1 MSKQKD
7 KTCVPVVPQATEEQ
21 RETLHQK
28 AIGKHKQT
36 KVEYELLLRYQTETE
51 LILDVRKDIVDL
63 DGYSDDGGEYIEG
76 FVYDSPYLNC
86 NYKDA
91 LKDYNRLAVKY
102 EEIAEK
108 SNGSVVVHYLDEVD
122 EMAERLKQTKI
133 NSVL

>member
-7 KTCVPVVPQATEEQ
+7 KTCVPPVEATEEQ

-28 AIGKHKQT
+28 AIGKHKET
-36 KVEYELLLRYQTETE
+36 KIEYELMLRFQTETE
-51 LILDVRKDIVDL
+51 LIVDARKDIVDL

-76 FVYDSPYLNC
+76 FVYDSPYLNY

-108 SNGSVVVHYLDEVD
+108 SNGSVVVHYLDEVE
-122 EMAERLKQTKI
+122 EMAESLRQTKI

>member
-1 MSKQKD
+1 MSKL
-7 KTCVPVVPQATEEQ
+7 PEATPEQ
-21 RETLHQK
+21 RETLHRK
-28 AIGKHKQT
+28 AIGKQHKET
-36 KVEYELLLRYQTETE
+36 KVEYELMLRFQTQTE
-51 LILDVRKDIVDL
+51 LIVDVRKDIVDL

-76 FVYDSPYLNC
+76 FVYDSPYLNH

-108 SNGSVVVHYLDEVD
+108 SNGSAVVHYLDEV
-122 EMAERLKQTKI
+122 EEEAERLRQTKI

>member
-1 MSKQKD
+1 MSKQK
-7 KTCVPVVPQATEEQ
+7 
-21 RETLHQK
+21 
-28 AIGKHKQT
+28 T
-36 KVEYELLLRYQTETE
+36 KIEYELMLRFQTETE
-51 LILDVRKDIVDL
+51 LIVDVRKDIVDL

-108 SNGSVVVHYLDEVD
+108 SNGSVVVHYLDEVE
-122 EMAERLKQTKI
+122 EMAESLRQTKI